1 MDDALLRKHN
11 MKRCNPSRSTERRG
25 AVTVEFALVV
35 PIILLLFFGA
45 LDLASM
51 NFARHTIGFA
61 AYEGA
66 RRAAIPGNTATHAT
80 TEAMRQ
86 MGLVGL
92 GTGAVISVTQTNTE
106 VTVSIQVP
114 SSGFSWSPLGYF
126 ANYSIRETCTLRKE

>member
-1 MDDALLRKHN
+1 
-11 MKRCNPSRSTERRG
+11 MKRREIPRTTARRG

-35 PIILLLFFGA
+35 PIILLLFFAA
-45 LDLASM
+45 LELASM

-66 RRAAIPGNTATHAT
+66 RKVAIPGGTALNAT
-80 TEAMRQ
+80 NEAMRQ

-92 GTGAVISVTQTNTE
+92 GTGAQISVTQTNTE
-106 VTVSIQVP
+106 ATVRVQLP

-126 ANYSIRETCTLRKE
+126 AAYSISETCTLRKE

>member
-1 MDDALLRKHN
+1 
-11 MKRCNPSRSTERRG
+11 MKRSQLPRFTERRG

-45 LDLASM
+45 LDIASM

-66 RRAAIPGNTATHAT
+66 RKAAIPGNTATHAT
-80 TEAMRQ
+80 TEAIRQ

-92 GTGAVISVTQTNTE
+92 GTGAAISVTQTNTA
-106 VTVSIQVP
+106 VTVSIEVP
-114 SSGFSWSPLGYF
+114 SSGSITQRHGESLFVSASP
-126 ANYSIRETCTLRKE
+126 SSPRKLWPRKCP

>member
-1 MDDALLRKHN
+1 
-11 MKRCNPSRSTERRG
+11 MKRREIPGTTARRG

-35 PIILLLFFGA
+35 PIILLLFFAA
-45 LDLASM
+45 LELASM

-66 RRAAIPGNTATHAT
+66 RKVAIPGGTALNAT
-80 TEAMRQ
+80 NEAMRQ

-92 GTGAVISVTQTNTE
+92 GTGAQISVTQTSTE
-106 VTVSIQVP
+106 ATVRVQLP

-126 ANYSIRETCTLRKE
+126 AAYSISETCTLRKE

>member
-1 MDDALLRKHN
+1 
-11 MKRCNPSRSTERRG
+11 MKRSQLPHFTGRRG

-45 LDLASM
+45 LDIASM

-66 RRAAIPGNTATHAT
+66 RKAAIPGNTATHAT
-80 TEAMRQ
+80 TEAIRQ

-92 GTGAVISVTQTNTE
+92 GTGAAISVTQTNTA
-106 VTVSIQVP
+106 VTVSIEVP

>member
-1 MDDALLRKHN
+1 
-11 MKRCNPSRSTERRG
+11 MKRREIPRTTARRG

-35 PIILLLFFGA
+35 PIILLLFFAA
-45 LDLASM
+45 LELASM

-66 RRAAIPGNTATHAT
+66 RKVAIPGGTALNAT
-80 TEAMRQ
+80 NEAMRQ

-92 GTGAVISVTQTNTE
+92 GTGAQISVTQTSTE
-106 VTVSIQVP
+106 ATVRVQLP

-126 ANYSIRETCTLRKE
+126 AAYSISETCTLRKE

>member
-1 MDDALLRKHN
+1 
-11 MKRCNPSRSTERRG
+11 MKRREIPQTTARRG

-35 PIILLLFFGA
+35 PIILLLFFAA
-45 LDLASM
+45 LELASM

-66 RRAAIPGNTATHAT
+66 RKVAIPGGTALNAT
-80 TEAMRQ
+80 NEAMRQ

-92 GTGAVISVTQTNTE
+92 GTGAQISVTQTNTE
-106 VTVSIQVP
+106 ATVRVQLP

-126 ANYSIRETCTLRKE
+126 AGYSISETCTLRKE

>member
-1 MDDALLRKHN
+1 MKLRQTSPN
-11 MKRCNPSRSTERRG
+11 TDRRG

-35 PIILLLFFGA
+35 PIILLLFFAA

-66 RRAAIPGNTATHAT
+66 RKAAIPGNTSTHAT
-80 TEAMRQ
+80 NEALQQ
-86 MGLVGL
+86 MGRVGL

-106 VTVSIQVP
+106 VTVSIEVP